1 MKIVLKKLKM
11 MLLKSIFIEFLF
23 TKRRMTMKIKNVLKI
38 SLAILTYSPVLLM
51 VSSQE
56 VVANVDQAKNIVQR
70 LGDQAIAIFSQKG
83 DSGGRRQQFRKLF
96 QDNFAVE
103 SIAKHVLRNHWQ
115 GASEEQRARY
125 VKLFEEDI
133 VTTYFNL
140 LEKYYQKDKFVVK
153 KASASGSGQMVY
165 SEIIRAN
172 GQKIPMKW
180 VISGGKIIDVVIE
193 GASTSNAK
201 SQEYQQMIR
210 NVKGNIKEKMD
221 GFLTALDQHV
231 KRISAVK

>member
-1 MKIVLKKLKM
+1 M
-11 MLLKSIFIEFLF
+11 
-23 TKRRMTMKIKNVLKI
+23 
-38 SLAILTYSPVLLM
+38 
-51 VSSQE
+51 
-56 VVANVDQAKNIVQR
+56 
-70 LGDQAIAIFSQKG
+70 
-83 DSGGRRQQFRKLF
+83 
-96 QDNFAVE
+96 E
-103 SIAKHVLRNHWQ
+103 SIAKHVLRNYWQ
-115 GASEEQRARY
+115 KASEEQRARY

-140 LEKYYQKDKFVVK
+140 LEKYYQKDQFVVK

-165 SEIIRAN
+165 SEVVRAN

-180 VISGGKIIDVVIE
+180 VISGGRVIDVVIE

-210 NVKGNIKEKMD
+210 NAQGKMD

-231 KRISAVK
+231 KRISAGK